1 MRPARRAARWSQ
13 ALLPASALAAAVLLI
28 GCGPRAPVGKVLLTG
43 VVVLDGKPLDGG
55 VVNFVAKEGTASGSA
70 GVSKAGLFKVFL
82 VPGEYAVAVRDNGG
96 GLRPPEKPGAPP
108 VLIPSAI
115 PERYRSADTS
125 GLSVT
130 AVAGARPVTIAV
142 DKQ

>member
-13 ALLPASALAAAVLLI
+13 ALLPALAAAVWLV
-28 GCGPRAPVGKVLLTG
+28 GCGPRAPAGKVLLTG
-43 VVVLDGKPLDGG
+43 TVLLNGAPLEGG
-55 VVNFVAKEGTASGSA
+55 VVNFVAKEGAANGSA
-70 GVSKAGLFKVFL
+70 GVSAAGLFRVFL

-108 VLIPSAI
+108 VLIPSAV
-115 PERYRSADTS
+115 PERYRSANTS

>member
-1 MRPARRAARWSQ
+1 MRPSEPPARWLKAQ
-13 ALLPASALAAAVLLI
+13 LPVALVIACLLLV
-28 GCGPRAPVGKVLLTG
+28 GCGPRVPAGKVLITG
-43 VVVLDGKPLDGG
+43 TVLLNGAPLEGG
-55 VVNFVAKEGTASGSA
+55 VVNFFAKEGTANGAA
-70 GVSKAGLFKVFL
+70 GVGAEGIFRVFL

-115 PERYRSADTS
+115 PERYRSANTS